1 MNLPQLFSTQKVLVT
16 GASGFIGEHLCRQL
30 LCSGAEVYGISR
42 LKRSSPHAAMHWLQ
56 GDVKNFDEL
65 RQIWKSIKPDIV
77 FHLASYVSGSR
88 SMDAVRSTLENNLVS
103 TVNLLTLMAEF
114 GGQRIVLAGS
124 LEEPNAGDV
133 PIPSSPYAA
142 AKWASSAYA
151 QMFYQLYQVPIV
163 NARIFMVYGPAQKDI
178 KKLIPYVT
186 LSLLEGK
193 APQLSSG
200 QRQVDWVY
208 VDDVVDGLIAAAQA
222 PNVEGCTFELGSS
235 RLTPISEIV
244 QNLNRLIDPN
254 IQPLFGALPDRPM
267 EQVRVANL
275 DNTRSKLGWMP
286 KTALKQ
292 GLMNTVQWYSAHRD
306 LYLPH
311 ALNLAL

>member
-1 MNLPQLFSTQKVLVT
+1 MKSSQLFSTQKVLVT
-16 GASGFIGEHLCRQL
+16 GASGFIGEHLCQRL
-30 LCSGAEVYGISR
+30 LRSGADVYGISR
-42 LKRSSPHAAMHWLQ
+42 LKRSSSNSAIQWLQ
-56 GDVKNFDEL
+56 GDVRNFDEMRRVWMSL
-65 RQIWKSIKPDIV
+65 RPDIV

-88 SMDAVRSTLENNLVS
+88 SMDTVRSTLENNLVS

-151 QMFYQLYQVPIV
+151 RMFHELYQVPIV
-163 NARIFMVYGPAQKDI
+163 NTRLFMVYGPAQKDI

-235 RLTPISEIV
+235 SLTPISEVV
-244 QNLNRLIDPN
+244 QNLNRLIDPS

-267 EQVRVANL
+267 EQIRAANL
-275 DNTRSKLGWMP
+275 DDARSKLGWMP

-306 LYLPH
+306 LYLPRPQLV
-311 ALNLAL
+311 AI